1 MTMLSIRTKMIR
13 TDRKYNQ
20 KKADDRTARIAA
32 MEQER
37 DELVDRMFDHPE
49 LCTEENIRHVNYL
62 SSQVEI
68 MRGKMIYNVNINY

>member
-1 MTMLSIRTKMIR
+1 MIR

-20 KKADDRTARIAA
+20 KKADNRTARIAA

>member
-1 MTMLSIRTKMIR
+1 MSSIRTKMIR

-49 LCTEENIRHVNYL
+49 LCTEENIRRVNYL

>member
-1 MTMLSIRTKMIR
+1 MLSIRTKMIR

-49 LCTEENIRHVNYL
+49 LCTAENIRRLNYL
-62 SSQVEI
+62 SSQIEI
-68 MRGKMIYNVNINY
+68 MQGEMVYNVNINY

>member
-1 MTMLSIRTKMIR
+1 MIR

>member
-1 MTMLSIRTKMIR
+1 MIR

-32 MEQER
+32 ME
-37 DELVDRMFDHPE
+37 LVDRMFDHPE
-49 LCTEENIRHVNYL
+49 LCTEENIRRVNYL

>member
-1 MTMLSIRTKMIR
+1 MIR

-49 LCTEENIRHVNYL
+49 HCTEENNRRVNYH

>member
-1 MTMLSIRTKMIR
+1 
-13 TDRKYNQ
+13 
-20 KKADDRTARIAA
+20 
-32 MEQER
+32 MEQEL

-49 LCTEENIRHVNYL
+49 LCTEENIRRVNYL